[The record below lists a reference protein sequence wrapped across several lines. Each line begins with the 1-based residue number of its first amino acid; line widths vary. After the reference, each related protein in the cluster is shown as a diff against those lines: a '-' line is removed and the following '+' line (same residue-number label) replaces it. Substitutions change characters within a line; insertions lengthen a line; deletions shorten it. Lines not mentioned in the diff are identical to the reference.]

1 MMEILEKI
9 KDMFSP
15 EWEYGYVEEE
25 IDEDEDEDGRDNRED
40 N

>member
-1 MMEILEKI
+1 MMELLERM

-25 IDEDEDEDGRDNRED
+25 IDEDEDEDGRDN
-40 N
+40 

>member
-1 MMEILEKI
+1 MMELLERI

-25 IDEDEDEDGRDNRED
+25 IDEDEDEDGRDD
-40 N
+40 

>member
-1 MMEILEKI
+1 MMELLEKI

-25 IDEDEDEDGRDNRED
+25 IDEDEEEEEEDGRDD
-40 N
+40 

>member
-1 MMEILEKI
+1 MMELLERM

-25 IDEDEDEDGRDNRED
+25 IDEDEEEDGRDD
-40 N
+40 